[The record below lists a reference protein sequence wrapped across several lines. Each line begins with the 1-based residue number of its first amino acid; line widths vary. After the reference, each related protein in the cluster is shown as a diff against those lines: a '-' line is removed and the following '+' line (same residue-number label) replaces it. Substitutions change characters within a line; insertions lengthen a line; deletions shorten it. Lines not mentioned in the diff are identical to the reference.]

1 MKTSCFEHGLPRS
14 RRRPGNERVRGARL
28 QKRKESS
35 SGETAAAFCLQKTQ
49 AAQQARENGAGEDEA
64 FLYGLGEVVKRIG
77 GQQLEEYFRSK
88 AGELFTRGEVQA
100 MSPREISEN
109 YDAIRESMGLWDK
122 DGRLPE
128 NTPGSDV
135 IDSESPMGDN
145 EENGIS
151 GQSSGLPQ
159 GSGHNEKPM
168 VDTPFGDAGYLKP
181 NVRYQA
187 GEFDYFYETDEQG
200 RICNWNTEDLQLTF
214 REERLPHNS
223 KAREKTGRPCRTFGG
238 GQIRRFAGFG

>member
-1 MKTSCFEHGLPRS
+1 
-14 RRRPGNERVRGARL
+14 
-28 QKRKESS
+28 
-35 SGETAAAFCLQKTQ
+35 
-49 AAQQARENGAGEDEA
+49 
-64 FLYGLGEVVKRIG
+64 
-77 GQQLEEYFRSK
+77 
-88 AGELFTRGEVQA
+88 
-100 MSPREISEN
+100 
-109 YDAIRESMGLWDK
+109 MGLWDK

-223 KAREKTGRPCRTFGG
+223 KSPGKNRETMPDIWWGTDFG
-238 GQIRRFAGFG
+238 RFAGFWIISCSQAKEVNLSAIGKLKTSGRRPFGGGGKQ